1 MYLGNKNHKIYI
13 RAVGLR
19 ALNQTQDM
27 PNTKQT
33 PAVTF
38 SVNYKD
44 CFIKGALSVVHAIHY
59 DMGIWLWSCGRNEL
73 TDKLFY
79 CALMICAVSYWRRP
93 RNISE
98 QLAAGPDWAFSNTT
112 TSSREILCSHG
123 NSQWFITLIIKA
135 VSYSETSINTHETAW
150 WYVPEG

>member
-1 MYLGNKNHKIYI
+1 MYWGNKS
-13 RAVGLR
+13 
-19 ALNQTQDM
+19 
-27 PNTKQT
+27 TKYTLGQ
-33 PAVTF
+33 
-38 SVNYKD
+38 SVSGPWIKPRTCLIQSKPQLWRSVSITKTV
-44 CFIKGALSVVHAIHY
+44 CFIKDTLSVVHAIHY

-79 CALMICAVSYWRRP
+79 CALMIFAVSYWRRP

-123 NSQWFITLIIKA
+123 NSQWFITLIIKT
-135 VSYSETSINTHETAW
+135 VSYSETSINT
-150 WYVPEG
+150 